1 MRAPGRPGTRR
12 GVRARLVLSA
22 AVPTAVALV
31 VAAVAV
37 AVVFAG
43 GLSRDLDR
51 QTQTESRSLV
61 ALCAG
66 DELPGT
72 LPLPLGSP
80 LLAQVIAADGT
91 VLAATPSAS
100 RLQPLSTGGRA
111 GVRTDEQGAYAGT
124 ALRVR
129 TEPAVL
135 RGRPVSVVV
144 AAPLGDVRRALHAL
158 RVVLLLVVPVLVAA
172 VTALTWA
179 VAGLALRPVERLRA
193 ATEELVASPLD
204 PSTLPEVGGDDEVAR
219 LARTLGSL
227 LGAVRTLVA
236 RQRSF
241 VADAAHELR
250 SPLASLTVQLDVARA
265 HPGSVSVPELVAD
278 LAPEVARLERLVADL
293 LSLARLEAAD
303 PGARERLDLRE
314 LAGAE
319 GQPAPVVADRA
330 ALERAVTNLRD
341 NAARHASTVR
351 LTTSVVGRAAVLDVD
366 DDGPGIAPADRARVL
381 ERWVRLDDARS
392 RADDG
397 VGGTGLGLAI
407 VAETARAHGG
417 DVQVL
422 DSPLGGARLRLRL
435 PVAPVAPAQDPAP
448 PVDEGR

>member
-1 MRAPGRPGTRR
+1 MRQR

-31 VAAVAV
+31 VVAVAV
-37 AVVFAG
+37 AVVFSWS
-43 GLSRDLDR
+43 LSRDLDR
-51 QTQTESRSLV
+51 QTQAESRSLV
-61 ALCAG
+61 ALCAADG
-66 DELPGT
+66 LPGT
-72 LPLPLGSP
+72 LPLPLGSA
-80 LLAQVIAADGT
+80 LLAQVVGEDGR
-91 VLAATPSAS
+91 VVAATPSAS
-100 RLQPLSTGGRA
+100 PLQPLSTGGRA
-111 GVRTDEQGAYAGT
+111 GVRTDEQGAYAGI

-135 RGRPVSVVV
+135 RGRPVTVVV

-158 RVVLLLVVPVLVAA
+158 RLVLLLVVPVLVAA
-172 VTALTWA
+172 VTALTWR

-193 ATEELVASPLD
+193 AAEVLVTSPLA
-204 PSTLPEVGGDDEVAR
+204 PAALPEVGGDDEVAR
-219 LARTLGSL
+219 LANTLTSL
-227 LGAVRTLVA
+227 LGAVRTLVG

-278 LAPEVARLERLVADL
+278 LAPEVARLERLVEDL

-303 PGARERLDLRE
+303 PAARERLDLRE

-341 NAARHASTVR
+341 NAVRHARTVR
-351 LTTSVVGRAAVLDVD
+351 LTTSVLGGAAVLDVD
-366 DDGPGIAPADRARVL
+366 DDGPGIALADRSRVL
-381 ERWVRLDDARS
+381 QRWVRLDDARS
-392 RADDG
+392 RPDG
-397 VGGTGLGLAI
+397 GTGGTGLGLAI
-407 VAETARAHGG
+407 VAETAHAHGG

-435 PVAPVAPAQDPAP
+435 PLAAPGPLHDPPYRVGAA
-448 PVDEGR
+448 G